1 MARFSAALI
10 WLLALAG
17 GAQAGPWGQSG
28 IASIYNE
35 GRHTASGE
43 RFSPMLLTAAHR
55 TLPFGSRVL
64 VRHGVWGVIV
74 RINDRGPWKARRII
88 DLTPEAARQLHLAGL
103 GSVSIELLH

>member
-1 MARFSAALI
+1 MVRLSAALI
-10 WLLALAG
+10 WLLALVG
-17 GAQAGPWGQSG
+17 GSQAAPWGQSG
-28 IASIYNE
+28 IASVYNE

-64 VRHGVWGVIV
+64 VRHGAWGVIV
-74 RINDRGPWKARRII
+74 RINDRGPFVKGRII
-88 DLTPEAARQLHLAGL
+88 DFTPEAARQLHLAGL